1 MALSSEF
8 LASRSRLEKW
18 AIELAALDDEQIA
31 AVLAAMPAAAK
42 RQALYDWRLLGRPQQ
57 QLPEGSWRFWV
68 IFPGRGW
75 GKTKT
80 GTNVVKA
87 WADSG
92 APGTNRIAL
101 VGPTAA
107 DVRDVMVLGETGLLA
122 AYPKRD
128 RPIFRKSLRRVD
140 FPTTGAQAFLYSSEE
155 PDRLRGPQHG
165 KALADEI
172 AGWAPLNV
180 DETWRQLM
188 LGLRLGNHPQAVVT
202 TTPKP
207 ISLIKNFVAQGA
219 QPGSGVI
226 VTRGSTYD
234 NVFHLPESYLQEIT
248 AAFGG
253 TRFGR
258 QELYGDVLEPAGGL
272 FKAEWIKRTNVAPAR
287 TEFSRVV
294 VGVDPAITTNNDE
307 TGIVVVGRAGD
318 RAYVLEDLSGMWT
331 PNQWAQKVC
340 DAYHRWNATRVVAE
354 TNAGG
359 LLIAQAINSVDRS
372 VVVQPARAY
381 PGSSKGTRAEP
392 TAALYEQ
399 RRVFHVGKFEKLEE
413 QMCTWDPTARDDLR
427 GRTKKSSPDRMD
439 ALVWAMSDLGF
450 HLGLIDDSGRIER
463 VPSRR

>member
-18 AIELAALDDEQIA
+18 ALELAALDDEQVA

-57 QLPEGSWRFWV
+57 QLPEGPWRFWV

-122 AYPKRD
+122 AYPTRD
-128 RPIFRKSLRRVD
+128 PPVFRTSPRRSH
-140 FPTTGAQAFLYSSEE
+140 FPTTGAQAFLNARVQ

-172 AGWAPLNV
+172 AGWAPNLV
-180 DETWRQLM
+180 SETWRQLM
-188 LGLRLGNHPQAVVT
+188 LGLRLGTHPQAVVT

-207 ISLIKNFVAQGA
+207 IPLIKDFVAQGA

-234 NVFHLPESYLQEIT
+234 NVFHLPDSYLEEVT
-248 AAFGG
+248 KAFGG

-258 QELYGDVLEPAGGL
+258 QELFGDVLEPAGGL
-272 FKAEWIKRTNVAPAR
+272 FKAEWILRAHAAP
-287 TEFSRVV
+287 EMSRVV

-331 PNQWAQKVC
+331 PDQWGQKVVE
-340 DAYHRWNATRVVAE
+340 AAKRWRAARVVAE

-359 LLIAQAINSVDRS
+359 LLVEQVIRNHDQSI
-372 VVVQPARAY
+372 VVKPAKARIGA
-381 PGSSKGTRAEP
+381 GKGTRAEP

-399 RRVFHVGKFEKLEE
+399 KRVFHVGKLERLEE
-413 QMCTWDPTARDDLR
+413 QMTTWDPTGSDELAKRS
-427 GRTKKSSPDRMD
+427 KKSPDRMD

>member
-18 AIELAALDDEQIA
+18 ALELAALDDEQVA
-31 AVLAAMPAAAK
+31 EVLAAMPAAAK

-57 QLPEGSWRFWV
+57 QLPEGPWRFWV

-92 APGTNRIAL
+92 EPGTNRIAL

-128 RPIFRKSLRRVD
+128 RPVFRKSLRRVD

-172 AGWAPLNV
+172 AGWAPQNV

-188 LGLRLGNHPQAVVT
+188 LGLRLGDSPQAVVT

-207 ISLIKNFVAQGA
+207 IPLIKNFVAQGA
-219 QPGSGVI
+219 MPGSGVI

-258 QELYGDVLEPAGGL
+258 QELFGDVLEPAGGL
-272 FKAEWIKRTNVAPAR
+272 FKAEWFQRTNEPPKDF
-287 TEFSRVV
+287 TRVV
-294 VGVDPAITTNNDE
+294 VGVDPAIGRDNDE

-318 RAYVLEDLSGMWT
+318 RAYVLADESGMWT
-331 PNQWAQKVC
+331 PMQWATK
-340 DAYHRWNATRVVAE
+340 AIEAAERYKAARIVAE
-354 TNAGG
+354 TNRGG
-359 LLIAQAINSVDRS
+359 QLVLQTLRNIGSSIPVKD
-372 VVVQPARAY
+372 ARANA
-381 PGSSKGTRAEP
+381 GNGKETRAEQF
-392 TAALYEQ
+392 AALYEK
-399 RRVFHVGKFEKLEE
+399 RRAWHVGVFAKLEE
-413 QMCTWDPTARDDLR
+413 QMTTWDPTSRDELR
-427 GRTKKSSPDRMD
+427 SRGKKSSPDRMD